1 MPKLLR
7 AVSHPHILFLEQLI
21 FAQDLPAHG
30 THHSNIPLC
39 EEAVT
44 ILNKNVTAF

>member
-21 FAQDLPAHG
+21 FAQDLPPRG
-30 THHSNIPLC
+30 THHSNSPF
-39 EEAVT
+39 
-44 ILNKNVTAF
+44 ILD